1 MVLGFRETSME
12 AISAFLSKNP
22 KTTQVATFKGLQ
34 ALLDWRRM
42 GPVLAYMKS
51 ENARPA
57 GLTGVINK
65 AADDMWFGWHLMHPG
80 LKGSHVHP
88 DRRVP
93 TASIVLA
100 PAKKKKRQRDFTEFI

>member
-1 MVLGFRETSME
+1 MVLGYRETSME
-12 AISAFLSKNP
+12 AITAFMAKNP

-42 GPVLAYMKS
+42 GSVLAYMKT
-51 ENARPA
+51 EGARPA
-57 GLTGVINK
+57 GLAGAISK

-93 TASIVLA
+93 TSSFVLL
-100 PAKKKKRQRDFTEFI
+100 PAMSK